1 MSCPFHCGRVE
12 GQEGKRSRISPSDS
26 SSVSE
31 SSDDSVVLA
40 LDFRL
45 ANNERS
51 ELGNDRMCDLV
62 WECDSGSGVDRRQED
77 DEELPEVFMKRWVR
91 VGDKFDRNREE
102 DSNSHE
108 STLTTDCLRMVKTFM
123 SAKKAERGRQKRFV
137 DSALQLTGGSS
148 ANVRVSLYVRHAIAA
163 LFFKPTSVRCYHPN
177 PLRDTKC
184 EIGASSV
191 QITAPS
197 RFSSHGSTS
206 LNPRCRALPGESRVG
221 TRLNKARGPCQG
233 PLPFGLPKPIQ
244 CPMPPPFDVHIP
256 TYPMIG
262 PPGSFAPDLDPHFG
276 PQVVMDHIYHDTMMH
291 LIPEGPLLPSY
302 PDEIPREWTVGVSC

>member
-1 MSCPFHCGRVE
+1 
-12 GQEGKRSRISPSDS
+12 
-26 SSVSE
+26 
-31 SSDDSVVLA
+31 
-40 LDFRL
+40 
-45 ANNERS
+45 
-51 ELGNDRMCDLV
+51 
-62 WECDSGSGVDRRQED
+62 
-77 DEELPEVFMKRWVR
+77 MKRWVR

-108 STLTTDCLRMVKTFM
+108 STLTTDCLRIVKTFM
-123 SAKKAERGRQKRFV
+123 SAKKAGECIVDGNSTPKSLFKYHLLICFRAERGRQKRFV

-221 TRLNKARGPCQG
+221 TRLNKARGP
-233 PLPFGLPKPIQ
+233 LSHLARLGLPLNRTSHLDYPFSAKDPCHLDSPSLFSVQ
-244 CPMPPPFDVHIP
+244 C
-256 TYPMIG
+256 
-262 PPGSFAPDLDPHFG
+262 LL
-276 PQVVMDHIYHDTMMH
+276 H
-291 LIPEGPLLPSY
+291 LTSIFL
-302 PDEIPREWTVGVSC
+302 RTR